1 MFFEKE
7 IVMSHEEF
15 IKWKYSNKKD
25 KNYKKFVISGL
36 AFGGFFISNP
46 TTVMAITITNST
58 SKINEIGMSLLYICR
73 TIGYWVSIMSSS
85 VEVIKGAICHKDN
98 NEIFKIIF
106 KYLLIFGSLYFMKD
120 LFDMVKE
127 VFNG

>member
-7 IVMSHEEF
+7 IVMSHKEWIEY
-15 IKWKYSNKKD
+15 KYSTKKD
-25 KNYKKFVISGL
+25 TKYEKFIVGGL
-36 AFGGFFISNP
+36 AFGGFFLSNP
-46 TTVMAITITNST
+46 TVVMAITVSDSMN
-58 SKINEIGMSLLYICR
+58 KINEVGMSLLSICR

-85 VEVIKGAICHKDN
+85 VEVIKGAMCHKDN

>member
-7 IVMSHEEF
+7 IVMSHKEWIEY
-15 IKWKYSNKKD
+15 KYSTKKD
-25 KNYKKFVISGL
+25 IKYERFIVSGL
-36 AFGGFFISNP
+36 AFGGLFLSNP
-46 TTVMAITITNST
+46 TVAMAVTISDSMN
-58 SKINEIGMSLLYICR
+58 KINEVGMSLLSICR

-85 VEVIKGAICHKDN
+85 VEVIKGAMCHKDN